1 MNPMKLLAATIA
13 ALAVAAT
20 ASAAS
25 ATLQHDPRLDAV
37 ATDVAGFPLT
47 VYGEDDPAAWAQE
60 SAGMSVVDPTG
71 FTRIDQPVVYLAPPM
86 WSALEQVE
94 TTGVQLPFSLDVP
107 FAILTIVHEAEHQR
121 MRSTDEG
128 RVNACAIAAFP
139 SVLSRDFG
147 IPATVTTTRRRV
159 VYSRRRVRVHGRYVT
174 RRVSRTVSTSVT
186 SANPIYVLLVQE
198 AQEIYATEPPPYSTG
213 VCS

>member
-1 MNPMKLLAATIA
+1 MKRAAILGLV
-13 ALAVAAT
+13 ALAFAAT
-20 ASAAS
+20 AATAS

-47 VYGEDDPAAWAQE
+47 VYGEDDPAAWAADA
-60 SAGMSVVDPTG
+60 AGGASSDPTG
-71 FTRIDQPVVYLAPPM
+71 FTYLDRPVVYLSPPM
-86 WSALEQVE
+86 WAALESVE
-94 TTGVQLPFSLDVP
+94 GSGVTLPFSIDVP
-107 FAILTIVHEAEHQR
+107 LAILTLIHESDHQR
-121 MRSTDEG
+121 LHSADEG
-128 RVNACAIAAFP
+128 RVEACAIAAFP

-159 VYSRRRVRVHGRYVT
+159 VYSRRRVKVHGRYVT
-174 RRVSRTVSTSVT
+174 RRVARTVSTSVP
-186 SANPIYVLLVQE
+186 SANPIYALLVQE